1 AAAIQAA
8 IPLPNRDGTSGNYTA
23 TGPVEL
29 DRNNF
34 DVKLN
39 CSIGRAAQVWAKYS
53 QMNAVVSS
61 GSFLGEAGGY
71 GFGGGTRDGPTTVRL
86 APLGATWTLS
96 PHLVV
101 DGTIGM
107 SRMDQ
112 EVLVAKYGT
121 NVGTDVLGIPGT
133 NGDGGGNGDIRASGM
148 PAFFISGFED
158 LGG

>member
-1 AAAIQAA
+1 
-8 IPLPNRDGTSGNYTA
+8 
-23 TGPVEL
+23 
-29 DRNNF
+29 
-34 DVKLN
+34 N

-71 GFGGGTRDGPTTVRL
+71 GFGGGTSDGHTTVRL
-86 APLGATWTLS
+86 ATLGATWTLS

-121 NVGTDVLGIPGT
+121 HVGTDVLGIPGT

-158 LGG
+158 LGGVDGYAPIFRDDRTYNLGANLTYTTGRHEIRGGADV

>member
-1 AAAIQAA
+1 YGTTIYDPATGNADGTGRRPFPANVVPPDRMSPIAAAIQAA

-71 GFGGGTRDGPTTVRL
+71 GFGGGTSDGHTTVRL
-86 APLGATWTLS
+86 ATLGATWTLS

-121 NVGTDVLGIPGT
+121 NVGTDV
-133 NGDGGGNGDIRASGM
+133 
-148 PAFFISGFED
+148 
-158 LGG
+158 